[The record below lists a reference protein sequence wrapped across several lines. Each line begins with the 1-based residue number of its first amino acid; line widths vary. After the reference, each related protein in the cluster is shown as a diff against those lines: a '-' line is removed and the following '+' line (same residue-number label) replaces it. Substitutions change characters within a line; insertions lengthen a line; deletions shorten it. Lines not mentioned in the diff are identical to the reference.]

1 MEKMSDFI
9 FKFNL
14 SGSGLAKSFFKIV
27 DFLLQFDDLVL
38 LFVKDSGVVEDS
50 VGLASGHVVDFT
62 FQQSLDFG
70 FEQKQALFELRL
82 FLAGEHCFFGTEI
95 ELVDHG
101 QEDVLES
108 SKSVK
113 IRFGRED
120 SFGILFPSDGRVSGL
135 SFRDSALTG
144 GCVLDGGFEFVL
156 AN

>member
-1 MEKMSDFI
+1 
-9 FKFNL
+9 
-14 SGSGLAKSFFKIV
+14 
-27 DFLLQFDDLVL
+27 
-38 LFVKDSGVVEDS
+38 
-50 VGLASGHVVDFT
+50 
-62 FQQSLDFG
+62 LDFR

-82 FLAGEHCFFGTEI
+82 FLAGEHGLFGTEI

-120 SFGILFPSDGRVSGL
+120 SVGIFLPSDGRVSGL
-135 SFRDSALTG
+135 SFRDSALG
-144 GCVLDGGFEFVL
+144 GGGGLNGGFEFVL